1 MKSYSATVQI
11 DIAALQAAAFDC
23 IVPVDLTSIFTGYGP
38 LPAVVGTRDQTG
50 GWDAAG
56 QTRTVLLAGGSSAHE
71 QITGYTHPSH
81 FSYTVSNF
89 TGILQP
95 LVASAHGEWWFEPGP
110 SAAGTHVKWTY
121 TFTARSPLSAPLV
134 WFIATVLWKGYMD
147 KALRISKA
155 QVERHLSPF
164 TPFPLKMPRLGTR

>member
-1 MKSYSATVQI
+1 MKSYSASVQA
-11 DIAALQAAAFDC
+11 DIAAPQAAAFDC
-23 IVPVDLTSIFTGYGP
+23 IVPIDLTSIFTGYGP

-71 QITGYTHPSH
+71 QITDYTHPSH
-81 FSYTVSNF
+81 FSYTVSDF
-89 TGILQP
+89 TGILRP
-95 LVASAHGEWWFEPGP
+95 LVVSAHGEFWFEPGTP
-110 SAAGTHVKWTY
+110 PAGTHVKWTY
-121 TFTARSPLSAPLV
+121 TFNARSSFSVPLV

-155 QVERHLSPF
+155 QAERQATIARQSV
-164 TPFPLKMPRLGTR
+164 TRQT